1 MTNLEIARIFSE
13 IADILEI
20 REENPFKVR
29 AYRRVTQLLE
39 SLPQEVEEIYK
50 RGELHNLP
58 GVGASIA
65 EKIKEIIET
74 GKLKYHEELKKNIP
88 SGLLEMLR
96 IPEMGPKTVALVY
109 KKLGISTIEE
119 LEKAAREK
127 KLRNLYG
134 LGPKTEENIIKGM
147 SLIKKRK
154 ERIPLH
160 EALVLA
166 EDIIK
171 RLKESGKVKR
181 ITYCGSVRRRKETI
195 GDIDILA
202 TSSDPSQVMEVFT
215 SLPLV
220 KEVVA
225 KGHTKSS
232 ILVGEGRQVD
242 LRVVEEESFGAALHY
257 FTGSKS
263 HNIRVREL
271 GVRKGLKINEYGVF
285 VRKKEKDER
294 IGGREEEEVF
304 TYVDLPYIPPEL
316 REDWG
321 EIEAAQ
327 KGRLPKLIE
336 LKEIKGDTHVHTRWS
351 DGANTVREVVIAAR
365 EKGYEYI
372 GICDHS
378 QSLKVAGGV
387 SKENFF
393 QSIEEIRKID
403 QEITEVKVL
412 AGAEVDILPDGSL
425 DYPDELLRE
434 LDIVIASVHSKFKQ
448 DEDSMTRRI
457 MKAMENPFVDII
469 GHPTGRL
476 LGEREAY
483 KVNMEKLLKYAVQTG
498 TAMEINA
505 YPERMDLK
513 DTHVRM
519 AKDMGV
525 KLVIGTDA
533 HHLLQLDWIKYGVW
547 VARRGW
553 LESKDVLNTL
563 PFQEFFTLLKKRS

>member
-1 MTNLEIARIFSE
+1 MEI
-13 IADILEI
+13 
-20 REENPFKVR
+20 
-29 AYRRVTQLLE
+29 
-39 SLPQEVEEIYK
+39 
-50 RGELHNLP
+50 
-58 GVGASIA
+58 
-65 EKIKEIIET
+65 
-74 GKLKYHEELKKNIP
+74 
-88 SGLLEMLR
+88 
-96 IPEMGPKTVALVY
+96 
-109 KKLGISTIEE
+109 
-119 LEKAAREK
+119 
-127 KLRNLYG
+127 
-134 LGPKTEENIIKGM
+134 
-147 SLIKKRK
+147 
-154 ERIPLH
+154 
-160 EALVLA
+160 
-166 EDIIK
+166 
-171 RLKESGKVKR
+171 
-181 ITYCGSVRRRKETI
+181 
-195 GDIDILA
+195 
-202 TSSDPSQVMEVFT
+202 FT

-393 QSIEEIRKID
+393 QRIEEIRKID

-483 KVNMEKLLKYAVQTG
+483 KVNMEKLLQYAVQTG

-505 YPERMDLK
+505 YPDRMDLK

>member
-74 GKLKYHEELKKNIP
+74 GKLKYHEELRKNIP
-88 SGLLEMLR
+88 AGLLEMLR
-96 IPEMGPKTVALVY
+96 IPEMGPKTVAVIY
-109 KKLGISTIEE
+109 KKLGISTIEG

-393 QSIEEIRKID
+393 QRIEEIRKID

-483 KVNMEKLLKYAVQTG
+483 KVNMEKLLQYAVQTG

-505 YPERMDLK
+505 YPDRMDLK

>member
-393 QSIEEIRKID
+393 QRIEEIRKID

-483 KVNMEKLLKYAVQTG
+483 KVNMEKLLQYAVQTG

-505 YPERMDLK
+505 YPDRMDLK

-553 LESKDVLNTL
+553 LESKDILNTL

>member
-20 REENPFKVR
+20 KEENPFKVR

-74 GKLKYHEELKKNIP
+74 GKLKYHEELRKNIP
-88 SGLLEMLR
+88 AGLLEMLR
-96 IPEMGPKTVALVY
+96 IPEMGPKTVAVIY
-109 KKLGISTIEE
+109 KKLGISTIEG

-351 DGANTVREVVIAAR
+351 DGANTVKEVVIAAR

-393 QSIEEIRKID
+393 QRIEEIRKID

-448 DEDSMTRRI
+448 DEDTMTRRI

>member
-74 GKLKYHEELKKNIP
+74 GKLKYHEELRKNIP
-88 SGLLEMLR
+88 AGLLEMLR
-96 IPEMGPKTVALVY
+96 IPEMGPKTVAVIY
-109 KKLGISTIEE
+109 KKLGISTIEG

-393 QSIEEIRKID
+393 QRIEEIRKID

-448 DEDSMTRRI
+448 DEDSM
-457 MKAMENPFVDII
+457 
-469 GHPTGRL
+469 
-476 LGEREAY
+476 
-483 KVNMEKLLKYAVQTG
+483 
-498 TAMEINA
+498 
-505 YPERMDLK
+505 
-513 DTHVRM
+513 
-519 AKDMGV
+519 
-525 KLVIGTDA
+525 
-533 HHLLQLDWIKYGVW
+533 
-547 VARRGW
+547 
-553 LESKDVLNTL
+553 
-563 PFQEFFTLLKKRS
+563 